1 LVHVP
6 HCGCATARLT
16 RTTRAGELRS
26 ARGRRRVA
34 PGLSALLG
42 AVLAS
47 TLLGSCDDTFEPF
60 APGAASYSTFGYLD
74 ASADTQW
81 IRVRAARTGLLASTA
96 RSGLMVSLQDLSSG
110 RIIELRDTA
119 LPFVNMLSS
128 DPVYAHDFMTT
139 ERIEPGAAYRFR
151 ASGWDTVVAE
161 SEVRIPRDYNVQL
174 WTTASGANVWTGG
187 VKYVP
192 FLISYASYYTDC
204 EAAGLKRFAESKG
217 AAGDS
222 VSRLNSAPSTGISTS
237 NSLGFLGGVLTRWIP
252 VERCR
257 PAYPAPG
264 EPYCKLRFDSTTA
277 TLSGS
282 VTSACPVPADSINIE
297 MRELEAIPPEAPR
310 IRTAN
315 HTDQDRNFEIGAL
328 RPGIPYELIVFVGD
342 TTGRFHPSLYRVYR
356 DTLRFTAGQRL
367 TYQATLERLAACQ

>member
-1 LVHVP
+1 
-6 HCGCATARLT
+6 
-16 RTTRAGELRS
+16 
-26 ARGRRRVA
+26 
-34 PGLSALLG
+34 
-42 AVLAS
+42 
-47 TLLGSCDDTFEPF
+47 
-60 APGAASYSTFGYLD
+60 
-74 ASADTQW
+74 
-81 IRVRAARTGLLASTA
+81 
-96 RSGLMVSLQDLSSG
+96 M
-110 RIIELRDTA
+110 
-119 LPFVNMLSS
+119 
-128 DPVYAHDFMTT
+128 
-139 ERIEPGAAYRFR
+139 
-151 ASGWDTVVAE
+151 
-161 SEVRIPRDYNVQL
+161 
-174 WTTASGANVWTGG
+174 
-187 VKYVP
+187 KYVP

-222 VSRLNSAPSTGISTS
+222 VSRLNSAPSTGISTPRSCGAVRVTRQIVQVVGSETAWPFGLDWSTFRLGASDLPSTVS